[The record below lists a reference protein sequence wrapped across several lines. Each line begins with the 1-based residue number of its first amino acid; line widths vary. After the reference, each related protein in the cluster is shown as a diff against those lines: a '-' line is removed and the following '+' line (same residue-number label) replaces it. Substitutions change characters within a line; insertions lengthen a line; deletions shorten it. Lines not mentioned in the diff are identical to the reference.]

1 MLACAGQPGM
11 QKVLSERHSIQMNGM
26 ASRREKG
33 LLGLF
38 ISSERIYNVFF
49 WLTQLINV
57 VSS

>member
-11 QKVLSERHSIQMNGM
+11 QKVLSECHSIQMNGM
-26 ASRREKG
+26 ASRWEKG
-33 LLGLF
+33 LLGLL
-38 ISSERIYNVFF
+38 ISRERIYNVFF